1 MMRTEEKFD
10 VVRIT
15 SLLGDEVE
23 IPKEVYDKAKEV
35 LDSDRDKY
43 ILFVLKAIA
52 SGSRYKLPA
61 PLKSQFDGN
70 KLFYIEGIN
79 ALIEVIEA
87 LYERKQ

>member
-1 MMRTEEKFD
+1 MEADKNTDAVE
-10 VVRIT
+10 IT
-15 SLLGDEVE
+15 SLLGDTVR

-35 LDSDRDKY
+35 LDSDPDNY

-52 SGSRYKLPA
+52 RGSEYKLPDA
-61 PLKSQFDGN
+61 LKARFNEN

-87 LYERKQ
+87 LYERN

>member
-1 MMRTEEKFD
+1 MMRTEEKLD
-10 VVRIT
+10 VVMIT
-15 SLLGDEVE
+15 SLLGDEVS

-35 LDSDRDKY
+35 LDSDPDKY

-52 SGSRYKLPA
+52 RGSEYKLPDA
-61 PLKSQFDGN
+61 LKARFNEN

-87 LYERKQ
+87 LYERN

>member
-1 MMRTEEKFD
+1 METDKNTDEVE
-10 VVRIT
+10 IT
-15 SLLGDEVE
+15 SLLGDTVR

-35 LDSDRDKY
+35 LDSDPDKY

-52 SGSRYKLPA
+52 RGSEYKLPDA
-61 PLKSQFDGN
+61 LKARFNEN

>member
-1 MMRTEEKFD
+1 MEADKNTDAVE
-10 VVRIT
+10 IT
-15 SLLGDEVE
+15 SLLGDTVR

-35 LDSDRDKY
+35 LDSDPDKY

-52 SGSRYKLPA
+52 RGSEYKLPDA
-61 PLKSQFDGN
+61 LKAGFNEN

-87 LYERKQ
+87 LYERN

>member
-1 MMRTEEKFD
+1 METDKNTDAVE
-10 VVRIT
+10 IT
-15 SLLGDEVE
+15 SLLGDTVR

-35 LDSDRDKY
+35 LDSDPDKY

-52 SGSRYKLPA
+52 SGSKYKLPDA
-61 PLKSQFDGN
+61 LKAQFNEN

-87 LYERKQ
+87 LYERN

>member
-1 MMRTEEKFD
+1 MEADKNTDAVE
-10 VVRIT
+10 IT
-15 SLLGDEVE
+15 SLLGDTVR

-35 LDSDRDKY
+35 LDSDPDKY

-52 SGSRYKLPA
+52 SGSKYKLPDA
-61 PLKSQFDGN
+61 LKAQFNEN

-87 LYERKQ
+87 LYERN